1 MSIALRLKVMSFLQ
15 YFIWGS
21 WLVTLGS
28 YMINTLHFTGANVG
42 MVYSSK
48 GIAAII
54 MPGIMGIIADKWLRA
69 ERAYMLCHL
78 VCAGVLFYAASVTD
92 PDMMF
97 WVMLVNAMAFMPT
110 IALSNSVSYSCLAQ
124 AGLDPVTAFPPIRVF
139 GTVGFIV
146 AMWAVSLLHL
156 ELSSLQLYIASGASL
171 LLSVNRPGFP
181 GECFICELRLPDHRF
196 RWKHNKLFLLL
207 PEEYGPAFP
216 AIVDCYTSPPT

>member
-69 ERAYMLCHL
+69 EPMHTCCATWCVRAY
-78 VCAGVLFYAASVTD
+78 F
-92 PDMMF
+92 
-97 WVMLVNAMAFMPT
+97 FMRHP
-110 IALSNSVSYSCLAQ
+110 
-124 AGLDPVTAFPPIRVF
+124 
-139 GTVGFIV
+139 
-146 AMWAVSLLHL
+146 
-156 ELSSLQLYIASGASL
+156 
-171 LLSVNRPGFP
+171 
-181 GECFICELRLPDHRF
+181 
-196 RWKHNKLFLLL
+196 
-207 PEEYGPAFP
+207 
-216 AIVDCYTSPPT
+216 

>member
-1 MSIALRLKVMSFLQ
+1 
-15 YFIWGS
+15 
-21 WLVTLGS
+21 
-28 YMINTLHFTGANVG
+28 

-171 LLSVNRPGFP
+171 LLSAYALTLPKIPVAEKKR
-181 GECFICELRLPDHRF
+181 LHRLPASWVWMPSCCLKIHAWLSFSLRHDAGCGAANYQRF
-196 RWKHNKLFLLL
+196 WQ
-207 PEEYGPAFP
+207 PVPA
-216 AIVDCYTSPPT
+216 

>member
-1 MSIALRLKVMSFLQ
+1 MSIAMRLKVMSFLQ

-54 MPGIMGIIADKWLRA
+54 MPWYNGDHRRQMAARRTCIHAVSPG
-69 ERAYMLCHL
+69 
-78 VCAGVLFYAASVTD
+78 VCGRTFYAASVTD

-110 IALSNSVSYSCLAQ
+110 IALSNSVSYSCLARQ
-124 AGLDPVTAFPPIRVF
+124 GLTR
-139 GTVGFIV
+139 
-146 AMWAVSLLHL
+146 
-156 ELSSLQLYIASGASL
+156 
-171 LLSVNRPGFP
+171 
-181 GECFICELRLPDHRF
+181 
-196 RWKHNKLFLLL
+196 
-207 PEEYGPAFP
+207 
-216 AIVDCYTSPPT
+216 

>member
-110 IALSNSVSYSCLAQ
+110 WDLRAPAPTPSHLRA
-124 AGLDPVTAFPPIRVF
+124 
-139 GTVGFIV
+139 TVAIKGSFR
-146 AMWAVSLLHL
+146 
-156 ELSSLQLYIASGASL
+156 GAE
-171 LLSVNRPGFP
+171 F
-181 GECFICELRLPDHRF
+181 
-196 RWKHNKLFLLL
+196 
-207 PEEYGPAFP
+207 
-216 AIVDCYTSPPT
+216 

>member
-1 MSIALRLKVMSFLQ
+1 MLA
-15 YFIWGS
+15 W
-21 WLVTLGS
+21 
-28 YMINTLHFTGANVG
+28 FTVPKDRRDYYAWYNGDHRRQ
-42 MVYSSK
+42 M
-48 GIAAII
+48 AARRTCIHAVS
-54 MPGIMGIIADKWLRA
+54 PG
-69 ERAYMLCHL
+69 
-78 VCAGVLFYAASVTD
+78 VCGRTFYAASVTD

-171 LLSVNRPGFP
+171 LLSAYALTLPKIPVAEKKRPH
-181 GECFICELRLPDHRF
+181 RLPASWVWMPSCCLKIHAWPSF
-196 RWKHNKLFLLL
+196 SSL
-207 PEEYGPAFP
+207 P
-216 AIVDCYTSPPT
+216 